1 MIDLDVE
8 TRRRLAGT
16 IFLVV
21 APFKENE
28 DTIDIR
34 DCNGN
39 FITNLTVSS
48 RFDRHDFQLMISV
61 FYHDDYKNEDIE
73 LAFFPR
79 CCTIH
84 AINDWYVN
92 IIMEKLAKL
101 AEERGD

>member
-1 MIDLDVE
+1 MIGLDVE

-16 IFLVV
+16 ILLVT

-39 FITNLTVSS
+39 FITNLSVTS
-48 RFDRHDFQLMISV
+48 RYDRHDCQLMISIS
-61 FYHDDYKNEDIE
+61 YHDDYKNEDIE
-73 LAFFPR
+73 LAYFPQ

-92 IIMEKLAKL
+92 TIMEKLAKL
-101 AEERGD
+101 AEERGE